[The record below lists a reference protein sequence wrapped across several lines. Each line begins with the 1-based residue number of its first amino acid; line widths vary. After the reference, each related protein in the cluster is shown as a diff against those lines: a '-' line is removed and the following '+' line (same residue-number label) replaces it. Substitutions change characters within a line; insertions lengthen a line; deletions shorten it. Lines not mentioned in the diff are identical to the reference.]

1 MERRVLIAIV
11 LCFLVLYLW
20 QALFVPPLEQ
30 PSTGSVATEPPAD
43 AVGSPAVT
51 VPAAAPARGPSG
63 RSASAL
69 ISETTEREVR
79 IETPRVVAV
88 FTNRGARLKE
98 WTLKNHRERDGQL
111 VQLVVQAPEGSQPL
125 PFSLATDDEG
135 ITGTVNGALYAVV
148 DLVEPTTQ
156 ADSRLVAFEYSDTG
170 GLRVRKEFTLDPSS
184 YTIDF
189 RLQLTQDDKPVASRI
204 VWGPGLGDADAA
216 TGRSAVKPGGLYS
229 AGGDVTRVAAA
240 DSATTPASPMDFD
253 YAGIEDQYFA
263 ALALKPGAARIA
275 YQPVSIPPAAGTDD
289 PARDLMG
296 YSIESPKA
304 GEGLTFY
311 VGPKEFETLAAIDR
325 NLVRAIN
332 FGVFSVIVVPLL
344 RSLNWIEAYVGNYGW
359 AIVVLTAIINIVLFP
374 LNHKSVVSMRKMQEI
389 QPEAKAIQERYSKLK
404 ATDPARQKM
413 NQELMALY
421 RERGVNPASGCVPI
435 LLTIPVFLAFYSLLT
450 TAIELRGAPFV
461 GWIQDLSASDP
472 YYVMPV
478 LVGLSQLWQQ
488 WLTPTSG
495 MDPTQQKMMM
505 IMPIVLIFVFVATPV
520 GALIYWFVGN
530 VWRVG
535 QQSLTNYLIGPPSIR
550 AVRPPAERRMKRAG
564 HGKAE
569 SGSPE
574 G

>member
-1 MERRVLIAIV
+1 
-11 LCFLVLYLW
+11 
-20 QALFVPPLEQ
+20 
-30 PSTGSVATEPPAD
+30 
-43 AVGSPAVT
+43 
-51 VPAAAPARGPSG
+51 
-63 RSASAL
+63 
-69 ISETTEREVR
+69 
-79 IETPRVVAV
+79 
-88 FTNRGARLKE
+88 
-98 WTLKNHRERDGQL
+98 
-111 VQLVVQAPEGSQPL
+111 
-125 PFSLATDDEG
+125 
-135 ITGTVNGALYAVV
+135 
-148 DLVEPTTQ
+148 
-156 ADSRLVAFEYSDTG
+156 
-170 GLRVRKEFTLDPSS
+170 
-184 YTIDF
+184 
-189 RLQLTQDDKPVASRI
+189 
-204 VWGPGLGDADAA
+204 
-216 TGRSAVKPGGLYS
+216 
-229 AGGDVTRVAAA
+229 
-240 DSATTPASPMDFD
+240 
-253 YAGIEDQYFA
+253 
-263 ALALKPGAARIA
+263 
-275 YQPVSIPPAAGTDD
+275 
-289 PARDLMG
+289 
-296 YSIESPKA
+296 
-304 GEGLTFY
+304 
-311 VGPKEFETLAAIDR
+311 
-325 NLVRAIN
+325 
-332 FGVFSVIVVPLL
+332 
-344 RSLNWIEAYVGNYGW
+344 
-359 AIVVLTAIINIVLFP
+359 
-374 LNHKSVVSMRKMQEI
+374 MRKMQEI